1 MSEAINRATRVQ
13 RLMEDADLI
22 QAFQD
27 VRDALHGKFEQTLVN
42 DGDTLLDIRKMLH
55 LLDSVWANLERA
67 VEDGQLEEAN
77 IEEVERYKVASLG
90 DKKWQRTP
98 LKR

>member
-1 MSEAINRATRVQ
+1 
-13 RLMEDADLI
+13 MEDADLI

>member
-1 MSEAINRATRVQ
+1 LSEAINKATRVQ
-13 RLMEDADLI
+13 RLLEDENLI

-27 VRDALHGKFEQTLVN
+27 VRSALHGKFEQTLVN

-67 VEDGQLEEAN
+67 VEDGQLEQAN
-77 IEEVERYKVASLG
+77 IEEAEKYRVGSLG
-90 DKKWQRTP
+90 DKAWQRTP

>member
-1 MSEAINRATRVQ
+1 MSEVTDKALRVQ
-13 RLMEDADLI
+13 RLMEDENLI

-67 VEDGQLEEAN
+67 VEDGQLEQVNIDEA
-77 IEEVERYKVASLG
+77 EKYKVASLG
-90 DKKWQRTP
+90 DRKWLRTP

>member
-1 MSEAINRATRVQ
+1 MSEVTDKAQRVQ
-13 RLMEDADLI
+13 RLLEDENLI

-27 VRDALHGKFEQTLVN
+27 VRGALHGKFEQTPVD

-77 IEEVERYKVASLG
+77 IEQGKVRILG
-90 DKKWQRTP
+90 DKKW
-98 LKR
+98 LKAQSRR